1 MDNNESARIS
11 QKIAIILVFLTLLV
25 FSNIFLPF
33 QESEILSYDKESD
46 NDQFH
51 SQKLKIFEEEYY
63 NNQETS
69 KYVLQFKN
77 YEEVFINPSIKY
89 IFKDDPFNTDFISKR
104 NIIFRK
110 FDTIF

>member
-11 QKIAIILVFLTLLV
+11 LKIVIIVVFLTLLV
-25 FSNIFLPF
+25 FSNIFLSS
-33 QESEILSYDKESD
+33 QESEMLSHDKESAD
-46 NDQFH
+46 DQFH

-63 NNQETS
+63 NSQETS
-69 KYVLQFKN
+69 KYELQFKN

-89 IFKDDPFNTDFISKR
+89 IFKDDPFNTDFISKK
-104 NIIFRK
+104 NIIYRK